1 MTATL
6 KMNNPYSKI
15 GLKRRPTYDEI
26 IGLISENETITGKLP
41 DRNATFFKGSPEGSF
56 FDGSDSLEVLKDEQ
70 ERLLLKQMGE
80 LLLRQNS
87 RRNGTT
93 FHSQRMQRLPA
104 TSPTIEQPTQPM
116 DASAE
121 ASRGIRDVEAQAQT
135 QSAPTTQAQ
144 TQSTPTAPTASSQ
157 STQLNTELQQR
168 RNIAT
173 QRQQAVI
180 MNHRGEIFQQNKP
193 TITEQIHRINPPRS
207 FAPIRPQ
214 NFSMSDSDDALMGDT
229 RNRKRRQDIPSSSNQ
244 PLPAVEMDVN
254 ASSKRGSPETQV
266 EPRGKA
272 GRPKVKYTD
281 TRPNSEKREGDEPE
295 SEVPRKKSRTKG
307 KRRPN
312 LSLGVG
318 ARGNDDEADDEQ
330 PERRRGV
337 RKTIQK
343 PVSPSTIGI
352 QKLREEFVNAN
363 NKNIISKE
371 EYNRFD
377 ELYKLFITSKGQKA
391 KKSKII
397 SDARDVYRD
406 VLFKKLKDS
415 FKNQ

>member
-15 GLKRRPTYDEI
+15 GLKRRSTYDEI
-26 IGLISENETITGKLP
+26 INLISENETITGSLP
-41 DRNATFFKGSPEGSF
+41 NRDATFFKGSPEGSF
-56 FDGSDSLEVLKDEQ
+56 FDGSDSLELLKDEQ

-93 FHSQRMQRLPA
+93 FHSQRMQSLPA
-104 TSPTIEQPTQPM
+104 TSPTIEQPSQPM
-116 DASAE
+116 
-121 ASRGIRDVEAQAQT
+121 DVEAQAQT
-135 QSAPTTQAQ
+135 QSAPT
-144 TQSTPTAPTASSQ
+144 APTVSSQ

-168 RNIAT
+168 RSIAT

-214 NFSMSDSDDALMGDT
+214 NFSMSDSDDALMRDAG
-229 RNRKRRQDIPSSSNQ
+229 NRKRRQDIPSSSNQ
-244 PLPAVEMDVN
+244 PIPAVGMDVG

-281 TRPNSEKREGDEPE
+281 TRPNAEKREGDEPE
-295 SEVPRKKSRTKG
+295 SEVPRKKRN

-312 LSLGVG
+312 LSLGGG
-318 ARGNDDEADDEQ
+318 ARDNDDDADDEQ

-343 PVSPSTIGI
+343 PVAPSKIGI
-352 QKLREEFVNAN
+352 QRLREEFTNAN
-363 NKNIISKE
+363 NKGMISKE
-371 EYNRFD
+371 EYNRFN
-377 ELYKLFITSKGQKA
+377 KLFKLFLNSKGNQA
-391 KKSKII
+391 RKSKII
-397 SDARDVYRD
+397 SDARDVYNE

>member
-1 MTATL
+1 
-6 KMNNPYSKI
+6 MNNPYSKL

-41 DRNATFFKGSPEGSF
+41 NRDATFFKGSPEGSF

-80 LLLRQNS
+80 LLLRQNA

-93 FHSQRMQRLPA
+93 FHTQRRQSLPA
-104 TSPTIEQPTQPM
+104 TSPTIEQTAQPM
-116 DASAE
+116 D
-121 ASRGIRDVEAQAQT
+121 VEAQEQAQT

-144 TQSTPTAPTASSQ
+144 TQSA
-157 STQLNTELQQR
+157 QLNTELQQR

-173 QRQQAVI
+173 QRQQAVV

-193 TITEQIHRINPPRS
+193 TITERIHHINPPRS
-207 FAPIRPQ
+207 FAPVRPQ

-266 EPRGKA
+266 EPKGKA
-272 GRPKVKYTD
+272 GRPKVKYTE
-281 TRPNSEKREGDEPE
+281 TRPNAEKREGDEPE

-307 KRRPN
+307 KRRQN
-312 LSLGVG
+312 LSLGGG

-371 EYNRFD
+371 EFSRFD

-397 SDARDVYRD
+397 NDARDVYRD

>member
-1 MTATL
+1 
-6 KMNNPYSKI
+6 MNNPYSKL

-41 DRNATFFKGSPEGSF
+41 NRDATFFKGSPEGSF

-80 LLLRQNS
+80 LLLRQNA

-93 FHSQRMQRLPA
+93 FHTQRRQSLPA
-104 TSPTIEQPTQPM
+104 TSPTIEQTAQPM
-116 DASAE
+116 D
-121 ASRGIRDVEAQAQT
+121 VEAQEQAQT

-144 TQSTPTAPTASSQ
+144 TQSA
-157 STQLNTELQQR
+157 QLNTELQQR

-173 QRQQAVI
+173 QRQQAVV

-193 TITEQIHRINPPRS
+193 TITERIHHINPPRS
-207 FAPIRPQ
+207 FAPVRPQ

-266 EPRGKA
+266 EPKGKA
-272 GRPKVKYTD
+272 GRPKIKYTE
-281 TRPNSEKREGDEPE
+281 TRPNAEKREGDEPE

-307 KRRPN
+307 KRRQN
-312 LSLGVG
+312 LSLGGG

-371 EYNRFD
+371 EFSRFD

-397 SDARDVYRD
+397 NDARDVYRD

>member
-1 MTATL
+1 MLHL
-6 KMNNPYSKI
+6 KEAHQ
-15 GLKRRPTYDEI
+15 RHR
-26 IGLISENETITGKLP
+26 
-41 DRNATFFKGSPEGSF
+41 
-56 FDGSDSLEVLKDEQ
+56 LEPK
-70 ERLLLKQMGE
+70 
-80 LLLRQNS
+80 
-87 RRNGTT
+87 
-93 FHSQRMQRLPA
+93 
-104 TSPTIEQPTQPM
+104 
-116 DASAE
+116 
-121 ASRGIRDVEAQAQT
+121 
-135 QSAPTTQAQ
+135 
-144 TQSTPTAPTASSQ
+144 
-157 STQLNTELQQR
+157 
-168 RNIAT
+168 
-173 QRQQAVI
+173 
-180 MNHRGEIFQQNKP
+180 
-193 TITEQIHRINPPRS
+193 
-207 FAPIRPQ
+207 
-214 NFSMSDSDDALMGDT
+214 
-229 RNRKRRQDIPSSSNQ
+229 
-244 PLPAVEMDVN
+244 
-254 ASSKRGSPETQV
+254 
-266 EPRGKA
+266 GKA

-281 TRPNSEKREGDEPE
+281 TRPNAEKREGDEPE

-312 LSLGVG
+312 LSLGGG
-318 ARGNDDEADDEQ
+318 ARANDDEADDET

-377 ELYKLFITSKGQKA
+377 ELYKLFINSKGQKV

>member
-6 KMNNPYSKI
+6 KMNNPYSKL

-41 DRNATFFKGSPEGSF
+41 NRDATFFKGSPEGSF

-80 LLLRQNS
+80 LLLRQNA

-93 FHSQRMQRLPA
+93 FHSQRMQSLPA
-104 TSPTIEQPTQPM
+104 TSSTIEQPSQSSQPM
-116 DASAE
+116 
-121 ASRGIRDVEAQAQT
+121 DVEAQAQT

-144 TQSTPTAPTASSQ
+144 TQSAPTAPTISNQ

-168 RNIAT
+168 RNITT
-173 QRQQAVI
+173 QRQQAVV

-193 TITEQIHRINPPRS
+193 TITERIHHINPPRS
-207 FAPIRPQ
+207 FTPIRPQ
-214 NFSMSDSDDALMGDT
+214 NFPMSDSDDALMGDT

-281 TRPNSEKREGDEPE
+281 TRPNAEKREGDEPE
-295 SEVPRKKSRTKG
+295 SEVPRKKSRTKS

-312 LSLGVG
+312 LSLGGG

-397 SDARDVYRD
+397 NDARDVYRD

>member
-1 MTATL
+1 M
-6 KMNNPYSKI
+6 YI
-15 GLKRRPTYDEI
+15 
-26 IGLISENETITGKLP
+26 
-41 DRNATFFKGSPEGSF
+41 NA
-56 FDGSDSLEVLKDEQ
+56 
-70 ERLLLKQMGE
+70 
-80 LLLRQNS
+80 
-87 RRNGTT
+87 
-93 FHSQRMQRLPA
+93 A
-104 TSPTIEQPTQPM
+104 
-116 DASAE
+116 
-121 ASRGIRDVEAQAQT
+121 
-135 QSAPTTQAQ
+135 
-144 TQSTPTAPTASSQ
+144 
-157 STQLNTELQQR
+157 
-168 RNIAT
+168 
-173 QRQQAVI
+173 
-180 MNHRGEIFQQNKP
+180 
-193 TITEQIHRINPPRS
+193 
-207 FAPIRPQ
+207 
-214 NFSMSDSDDALMGDT
+214 
-229 RNRKRRQDIPSSSNQ
+229 
-244 PLPAVEMDVN
+244 
-254 ASSKRGSPETQV
+254 SKRGSPETQV

-281 TRPNSEKREGDEPE
+281 TRPNAEKREGDEPE
-295 SEVPRKKSRTKG
+295 SEVPRKKSRTKN

-318 ARGNDDEADDEQ
+318 RGNDDEADDEQ

-377 ELYKLFITSKGQKA
+377 ELYKLFINSKGQKA

-406 VLFKKLKDS
+406 VLFKKLKDG

>member
-6 KMNNPYSKI
+6 KMNNPYSKL
-15 GLKRRPTYDEI
+15 GLKRRPTYDEVI
-26 IGLISENETITGKLP
+26 NLISENETITGKLP
-41 DRNATFFKGSPEGSF
+41 NRDATFFKGSPEGSF

-70 ERLLLKQMGE
+70 ERLILKQMGE
-80 LLLRQNS
+80 LLLRRNA

-93 FHSQRMQRLPA
+93 FHSQRMQSLPA
-104 TSPTIEQPTQPM
+104 TSSTIEQPTQPM
-116 DASAE
+116 
-121 ASRGIRDVEAQAQT
+121 DVEAQAQT
-135 QSAPTTQAQ
+135 QSAPTTQVQ
-144 TQSTPTAPTASSQ
+144 TQSAPTAPTVSNQ

-168 RNIAT
+168 RNITT
-173 QRQQAVI
+173 QRQQAVV

-193 TITEQIHRINPPRS
+193 TITERIHHINPPRS
-207 FAPIRPQ
+207 FAPVRPQ
-214 NFSMSDSDDALMGDT
+214 NFPMSDSDDALMGDT

-244 PLPAVEMDVN
+244 PLPAVEMDVG

-266 EPRGKA
+266 EPKGKA

-281 TRPNSEKREGDEPE
+281 TRANAEKREGDEPE

-307 KRRPN
+307 KRRQN
-312 LSLGVG
+312 LSLGGG
-318 ARGNDDEADDEQ
+318 ARGNDEEGDGET

-371 EYNRFD
+371 EFNRFD

>member
-1 MTATL
+1 MTTTQTL
-6 KMNNPYSKI
+6 KMNNPYSKL

-41 DRNATFFKGSPEGSF
+41 NRDATFFKGSPEGSF

-116 DASAE
+116 D
-121 ASRGIRDVEAQAQT
+121 VEAQAQT
-135 QSAPTTQAQ
+135 QSAPT
-144 TQSTPTAPTASSQ
+144 APTVSSQ

-272 GRPKVKYTD
+272 GRPKVKYTE
-281 TRPNSEKREGDEPE
+281 TRPNAEKREGDEPE

-312 LSLGVG
+312 LSLGV
-318 ARGNDDEADDEQ
+318 ARGNDDEADDEP

-377 ELYKLFITSKGQKA
+377 ELDKLFITSKGQKA

>member
-6 KMNNPYSKI
+6 KMNNPYSKL

-41 DRNATFFKGSPEGSF
+41 NRDATFFKGSPEGSF

-70 ERLLLKQMGE
+70 EKLLLKQMGE
-80 LLLRQNS
+80 LLLRQSS

-93 FHSQRMQRLPA
+93 FHSQRMQSLPA

-116 DASAE
+116 D
-121 ASRGIRDVEAQAQT
+121 VEAQT

-144 TQSTPTAPTASSQ
+144 TQSAPTAQTASSQ

-173 QRQQAVI
+173 QRQQAVV

-244 PLPAVEMDVN
+244 PLPAVEMDVG
-254 ASSKRGSPETQV
+254 ASSKRGSPERQV

-272 GRPKVKYTD
+272 GRPKVKYTE
-281 TRPNSEKREGDEPE
+281 TRPNAEKREGDEPE

-318 ARGNDDEADDEQ
+318 RGNDDTDDEQ

-415 FKNQ
+415 FKSQ

>member
-6 KMNNPYSKI
+6 KMNNPYSKL

-41 DRNATFFKGSPEGSF
+41 NRDATFFKGSPEGSF

-70 ERLLLKQMGE
+70 ERLILKQMGE
-80 LLLRQNS
+80 LLLRRNA

-93 FHSQRMQRLPA
+93 FHSQRMQSLPA
-104 TSPTIEQPTQPM
+104 TSSTIEQPTQPM
-116 DASAE
+116 
-121 ASRGIRDVEAQAQT
+121 DVEAQAQT

-144 TQSTPTAPTASSQ
+144 TQSAPTAPTVSNQ

-168 RNIAT
+168 RNITT
-173 QRQQAVI
+173 QRQQAVV

-193 TITEQIHRINPPRS
+193 TITERIHHINPPRS
-207 FAPIRPQ
+207 FTPIRPQ
-214 NFSMSDSDDALMGDT
+214 NFPMSDSDDALMGDT

-281 TRPNSEKREGDEPE
+281 TRANAEKREGDEPE

-307 KRRPN
+307 KRRQN
-312 LSLGVG
+312 LSLGGG
-318 ARGNDDEADDEQ
+318 ARGNDEEGDDET

-371 EYNRFD
+371 EFNRFD

-397 SDARDVYRD
+397 NDARDVYRD

>member
-41 DRNATFFKGSPEGSF
+41 NRDATFFKGSPEGSF

-93 FHSQRMQRLPA
+93 FHSQRLQSLPA
-104 TSPTIEQPTQPM
+104 TSPTIEQPAQPM
-116 DASAE
+116 
-121 ASRGIRDVEAQAQT
+121 DVEAQAQT

-144 TQSTPTAPTASSQ
+144 TQSAPTAPTVSSQ

-168 RNIAT
+168 RNITT
-173 QRQQAVI
+173 QRQQAVV
-180 MNHRGEIFQQNKP
+180 MNHRGETFQQNKP

-214 NFSMSDSDDALMGDT
+214 NFAMSDSDDALMGDT

-244 PLPAVEMDVN
+244 PLPAVEMDVG

-266 EPRGKA
+266 EPKGKA

-281 TRPNSEKREGDEPE
+281 TRANAEKREGDEPE

-307 KRRPN
+307 KRRQN
-312 LSLGVG
+312 LSLGGG
-318 ARGNDDEADDEQ
+318 ARGNDDEADDET

-377 ELYKLFITSKGQKA
+377 ELYKLFINSKGQKV

-397 SDARDVYRD
+397 NDARDVYRD

>member
-6 KMNNPYSKI
+6 KMNNPYSKL

-70 ERLLLKQMGE
+70 ERLILKQMGE
-80 LLLRQNS
+80 LLLRRNA

-93 FHSQRMQRLPA
+93 FHSQRMQSLPA
-104 TSPTIEQPTQPM
+104 TSSTIEQPTQPM
-116 DASAE
+116 
-121 ASRGIRDVEAQAQT
+121 DVEAQAQT
-135 QSAPTTQAQ
+135 QSAPTTQTQ
-144 TQSTPTAPTASSQ
+144 TQSAPTAPAVSNQ

-168 RNIAT
+168 RNITT
-173 QRQQAVI
+173 QRQQAVV

-193 TITEQIHRINPPRS
+193 TITERIHHINPPRS
-207 FAPIRPQ
+207 FAPVRPQ
-214 NFSMSDSDDALMGDT
+214 NFPMSDSDDALMGDT

-266 EPRGKA
+266 EPKGKA

-281 TRPNSEKREGDEPE
+281 MRPNAEKREGDEPE

-307 KRRPN
+307 KRRQN
-312 LSLGVG
+312 LSLGGG
-318 ARGNDDEADDEQ
+318 ARGNDEEGDDET

-371 EYNRFD
+371 EYDRFD

-397 SDARDVYRD
+397 NDARDVYRD

-415 FKNQ
+415 FNNQ

>member
-6 KMNNPYSKI
+6 KMNNPYSKL

-41 DRNATFFKGSPEGSF
+41 NRDATCFKGSPEGSF

-93 FHSQRMQRLPA
+93 FHSQRMQSLPA

-116 DASAE
+116 
-121 ASRGIRDVEAQAQT
+121 DVEAQAQT

-144 TQSTPTAPTASSQ
+144 TQTAPTAPTVSSQ

-193 TITEQIHRINPPRS
+193 TITEKIHHINPPRS

-214 NFSMSDSDDALMGDT
+214 NFAMSDSDDALMGDT

-244 PLPAVEMDVN
+244 PLPAVEMDVG

-266 EPRGKA
+266 EPKGKA

-281 TRPNSEKREGDEPE
+281 TRANAEKREGDEPE

-307 KRRPN
+307 KRRQN
-312 LSLGVG
+312 LSLGGG
-318 ARGNDDEADDEQ
+318 ARGNDDEADDET

-377 ELYKLFITSKGQKA
+377 ELYKLFINSKGQKV

>member
-1 MTATL
+1 MMTATL
-6 KMNNPYSKI
+6 KMNNPYSKL
-15 GLKRRPTYDEI
+15 GLKRRPTYNEI

-41 DRNATFFKGSPEGSF
+41 NRDATFFKGSPEGSF

-80 LLLRQNS
+80 LLLRQNA

-93 FHSQRMQRLPA
+93 FHTQRTRSLPA

-116 DASAE
+116 
-121 ASRGIRDVEAQAQT
+121 DVEAQAQT

-144 TQSTPTAPTASSQ
+144 TQSAPTAPTVSSQ

-173 QRQQAVI
+173 QRQQAVV

-193 TITEQIHRINPPRS
+193 TITERIHHINPPRS

-272 GRPKVKYTD
+272 GRPKVKYTE
-281 TRPNSEKREGDEPE
+281 TRPNAEKREGDEPE

-307 KRRPN
+307 KRRQN
-312 LSLGVG
+312 LSLGGGV
-318 ARGNDDEADDEQ
+318 RGNDDEADDET

-343 PVSPSTIGI
+343 PVSP
-352 QKLREEFVNAN
+352 
-363 NKNIISKE
+363 
-371 EYNRFD
+371 
-377 ELYKLFITSKGQKA
+377 
-391 KKSKII
+391 
-397 SDARDVYRD
+397 AR
-406 VLFKKLKDS
+406 
-415 FKNQ
+415 

>member
-1 MTATL
+1 MATATL
-6 KMNNPYSKI
+6 KMSNPFAKL

-26 IGLISENETITGKLP
+26 IGLISENEKLTGSLP
-41 DRNATFFKGSPEGSF
+41 NRDATFFKASPEGSF

-70 ERLLLKQMGE
+70 ERLILKQMGE
-80 LLLRQNS
+80 LLLRRNS

-93 FHSQRMQRLPA
+93 FHSQRMQSLPE

-116 DASAE
+116 D
-121 ASRGIRDVEAQAQT
+121 VEAQAQT
-135 QSAPTTQAQ
+135 QSA
-144 TQSTPTAPTASSQ
+144 STAPTASIQ
-157 STQLNTELQQR
+157 LTQLNTELQQR
-168 RNIAT
+168 RNTAA
-173 QRQQAVI
+173 QRQQAVT
-180 MNHRGEIFQQNKP
+180 MSHRGEMFQQNKP
-193 TITEQIHRINPPRS
+193 TITERIHHINPPRS
-207 FAPIRPQ
+207 FAPIIPQ
-214 NFSMSDSDDALMGDT
+214 NFAMSDSDDALMGDT

-244 PLPAVEMDVN
+244 PLPAVEMDVS
-254 ASSKRGSPETQV
+254 ASSKRGSPETQI
-266 EPRGKA
+266 EPRGKV
-272 GRPKVKYTD
+272 GRPKVKYTE
-281 TRPNSEKREGDEPE
+281 TRPNAEKREGDEPE
-295 SEVPRKKSRTKG
+295 SEVPRKKRN

-312 LSLGVG
+312 LSLGG

-363 NKNIISKE
+363 NKNVISRE
-371 EYNRFD
+371 EYNRFN
-377 ELYKLFITSKGQKA
+377 ELYQLFINSKGQKG
-391 KKSKII
+391 KKTKII
-397 SDARDVYRD
+397 NDARDVYRE

>member
-1 MTATL
+1 MMTATL
-6 KMNNPYSKI
+6 KMNNPYSKL
-15 GLKRRPTYDEI
+15 GLKRRPTYNEI

-41 DRNATFFKGSPEGSF
+41 NRDATFFKGSPEGSF

-93 FHSQRMQRLPA
+93 FHTQRMQSLPA
-104 TSPTIEQPTQPM
+104 TSPTIEQPAQPM
-116 DASAE
+116 
-121 ASRGIRDVEAQAQT
+121 DVEAQAQT

-144 TQSTPTAPTASSQ
+144 TQSAPTAPTVSSQ

-173 QRQQAVI
+173 QRQQAVV

-193 TITEQIHRINPPRS
+193 TITERIHHINPPRS

-272 GRPKVKYTD
+272 GRPKVKYTE
-281 TRPNSEKREGDEPE
+281 TRPNAEKREGDEPE

-307 KRRPN
+307 KRRQN
-312 LSLGVG
+312 LSLGGGV
-318 ARGNDDEADDEQ
+318 RGNDDEADDET

-352 QKLREEFVNAN
+352 QKLREEFVNAI

-371 EYNRFD
+371 DYNRFD

-397 SDARDVYRD
+397 NDARDVYRD

>member
-6 KMNNPYSKI
+6 KMNNPYAKI

-41 DRNATFFKGSPEGSF
+41 NRDATFFKGSPEGSF
-56 FDGSDSLEVLKDEQ
+56 FDGSDSLELLKDEQ
-70 ERLLLKQMGE
+70 ERLLLRQMGE

-93 FHSQRMQRLPA
+93 FHSLRMQRLPA
-104 TSPTIEQPTQPM
+104 TSPTIEQPSQPM
-116 DASAE
+116 DIEAQTQSAPT
-121 ASRGIRDVEAQAQT
+121 AQAQT
-135 QSAPTTQAQ
+135 QSAPT
-144 TQSTPTAPTASSQ
+144 APTVSSQ

-173 QRQQAVI
+173 QRQQAVT
-180 MNHRGEIFQQNKP
+180 MNHRGEIFQQNQP
-193 TITEQIHRINPPRS
+193 TITEQIHHINPPRS

-214 NFSMSDSDDALMGDT
+214 NFAMSDSDDALMGDT
-229 RNRKRRQDIPSSSNQ
+229 RNRKQRQDIPSSSNQ
-244 PLPAVEMDVN
+244 PIPAVGMDVG

-272 GRPKVKYTD
+272 GRPKVKFTD
-281 TRPNSEKREGDEPE
+281 TRPNAEKREGDEPE
-295 SEVPRKKSRTKG
+295 SEVPRKKRN

-312 LSLGVG
+312 LSLGG
-318 ARGNDDEADDEQ
+318 GRGNDDEADDEQ
-330 PERRRGV
+330 PAERRRGV

-377 ELYKLFITSKGQKA
+377 ELYQLFINSRGQKA
-391 KKSKII
+391 KKTKII
-397 SDARDVYRD
+397 SDSRDVYRD
-406 VLFKKLKDS
+406 VLFKKLKDG
-415 FKNQ
+415 FKNQWKINF

>member
-41 DRNATFFKGSPEGSF
+41 NRDATFFKGSPEGSF

-93 FHSQRMQRLPA
+93 FHSQRMQSLPA
-104 TSPTIEQPTQPM
+104 TSPTIEQPAQPM
-116 DASAE
+116 
-121 ASRGIRDVEAQAQT
+121 DVEAQAQT

-173 QRQQAVI
+173 QRQQAVV

-207 FAPIRPQ
+207 FAPVRPQ

-244 PLPAVEMDVN
+244 PLPAVEMDVG

-266 EPRGKA
+266 EPKGKA
-272 GRPKVKYTD
+272 GRPKVKYTE
-281 TRPNSEKREGDEPE
+281 TRPNAEKREGDEPE

-307 KRRPN
+307 KRRQN
-312 LSLGVG
+312 LSLGGG
-318 ARGNDDEADDEQ
+318 ARANDDEADDET

>member
-6 KMNNPYSKI
+6 KMNNPYFKL
-15 GLKRRPTYDEI
+15 GLKRRPTYDEF

-41 DRNATFFKGSPEGSF
+41 NRDATFFKGSPEGSF

-116 DASAE
+116 D
-121 ASRGIRDVEAQAQT
+121 VEAQAQT

-144 TQSTPTAPTASSQ
+144 TQSAPTAPTVSSQ

-168 RNIAT
+168 RNITA
-173 QRQQAVI
+173 QRQQAVV
-180 MNHRGEIFQQNKP
+180 MNHRGEIFEQNKP
-193 TITEQIHRINPPRS
+193 TITEQIHHINPPKS
-207 FAPIRPQ
+207 FAPVRPQ
-214 NFSMSDSDDALMGDT
+214 NFTMSDSDDAFMGDT

-254 ASSKRGSPETQV
+254 ASSKRGSPETKV

-281 TRPNSEKREGDEPE
+281 TRPNAEKREGDEPE
-295 SEVPRKKSRTKG
+295 SEVPRKKSRKKG
-307 KRRPN
+307 KGRQN
-312 LSLGVG
+312 LSLGG
-318 ARGNDDEADDEQ
+318 GRARANDDEADDEQ

-371 EYNRFD
+371 EYDRFD

-397 SDARDVYRD
+397 NDARDVYRD
-406 VLFKKLKDS
+406 VLFKKLKDG

>member
-6 KMNNPYSKI
+6 KMNNPYSKL

-41 DRNATFFKGSPEGSF
+41 NRDATFFKGSPEGSF

-80 LLLRQNS
+80 LLLRQNA

-104 TSPTIEQPTQPM
+104 TSSTIEQPTQPM
-116 DASAE
+116 D
-121 ASRGIRDVEAQAQT
+121 VEAQAPT

-144 TQSTPTAPTASSQ
+144 TQSAPTAPTISNQ

-168 RNIAT
+168 RNITT
-173 QRQQAVI
+173 QRQQAVV

-193 TITEQIHRINPPRS
+193 TITERIHHINPPRS
-207 FAPIRPQ
+207 FAPVRPQ

-281 TRPNSEKREGDEPE
+281 TRPNAEKREGDEPE
-295 SEVPRKKSRTKG
+295 SEVPKKKSRKKG
-307 KRRPN
+307 KGRQN
-312 LSLGVG
+312 LSLGGG
-318 ARGNDDEADDEQ
+318 ARVNDDEADDEQ

-337 RKTIQK
+337 RRTIQK

-371 EYNRFD
+371 EFNRFD

-391 KKSKII
+391 KKTKII

-406 VLFKKLKDS
+406 VLFKKLKDG

>member
-1 MTATL
+1 
-6 KMNNPYSKI
+6 MNNPYSKI

-41 DRNATFFKGSPEGSF
+41 NRDATFFKGSPEGSF

-80 LLLRQNS
+80 LLLRQNA

-93 FHSQRMQRLPA
+93 FHSQRMQSLPA
-104 TSPTIEQPTQPM
+104 TSPTIEQPAQPM
-116 DASAE
+116 
-121 ASRGIRDVEAQAQT
+121 DVEAQAQT
-135 QSAPTTQAQ
+135 QSAPATQVQ
-144 TQSTPTAPTASSQ
+144 TQSAPTAPTVSSQ

-168 RNIAT
+168 RNITT
-173 QRQQAVI
+173 QRQQAVV

-193 TITEQIHRINPPRS
+193 TITEKIHHINPPRS
-207 FAPIRPQ
+207 FAPVRPQ
-214 NFSMSDSDDALMGDT
+214 NFPMSDSDDALMGDT

-266 EPRGKA
+266 EPKGKA

-281 TRPNSEKREGDEPE
+281 TRANAEKREGDEPE

-307 KRRPN
+307 KRRQN
-312 LSLGVG
+312 LSLGGG
-318 ARGNDDEADDEQ
+318 ARGNDEEGDDET

-371 EYNRFD
+371 EYDRFD
-377 ELYKLFITSKGQKA
+377 ELYKLFITSKGQKV

-397 SDARDVYRD
+397 NDARDVYRD

>member
-1 MTATL
+1 MTTTQTL
-6 KMNNPYSKI
+6 KMNNPYSKL
-15 GLKRRPTYDEI
+15 GLKRRPTYDEVI
-26 IGLISENETITGKLP
+26 NLISENETITGKLP

-80 LLLRQNS
+80 ILLRRNA
-87 RRNGTT
+87 RRNGLT
-93 FHSQRMQRLPA
+93 FHSQRMQSLPA
-104 TSPTIEQPTQPM
+104 TSPTIEQPAQPM
-116 DASAE
+116 D
-121 ASRGIRDVEAQAQT
+121 VEAQT

-144 TQSTPTAPTASSQ
+144 TQSAPTAPIVSTQ

-193 TITEQIHRINPPRS
+193 TITERIHHINPPRS

-272 GRPKVKYTD
+272 GRPKVKYTEM
-281 TRPNSEKREGDEPE
+281 RPNAEKREGDEPE

-307 KRRPN
+307 KRRQN
-312 LSLGVG
+312 LSLGG
-318 ARGNDDEADDEQ
+318 ARANDDEADDET

-377 ELYKLFITSKGQKA
+377 ELYKLFITSKGQKV

>member
-41 DRNATFFKGSPEGSF
+41 NRDATFFKGSPEGSF

-93 FHSQRMQRLPA
+93 FHSQRLQSLPA
-104 TSPTIEQPTQPM
+104 TSPTIEQPAQPM
-116 DASAE
+116 
-121 ASRGIRDVEAQAQT
+121 DVEAQAQT

-144 TQSTPTAPTASSQ
+144 TQSAPTAPTVSSQ

-168 RNIAT
+168 RNITT
-173 QRQQAVI
+173 QRQQAVV

-214 NFSMSDSDDALMGDT
+214 NFAMSDSDDALMGDT

-244 PLPAVEMDVN
+244 PLPAVEMDVG

-266 EPRGKA
+266 EPKGKA

-281 TRPNSEKREGDEPE
+281 TRANAEKREGDEPE

-307 KRRPN
+307 KRRQN
-312 LSLGVG
+312 LSLGGG
-318 ARGNDDEADDEQ
+318 ARGNDDEADDET

-377 ELYKLFITSKGQKA
+377 ELYKLFINSKGQKV

-397 SDARDVYRD
+397 NDARDVYRD

>member
-1 MTATL
+1 MATQAL
-6 KMNNPYSKI
+6 KMNNPYFKI
-15 GLKRRPTYDEI
+15 GLKRRPTYDEVI
-26 IGLISENETITGKLP
+26 NLISENERITGKLP

-80 LLLRQNS
+80 LLLRQNA

-93 FHSQRMQRLPA
+93 FHTQRRKNLPA
-104 TSPTIEQPTQPM
+104 TSPTIEQPAQPM
-116 DASAE
+116 
-121 ASRGIRDVEAQAQT
+121 DVEAQAQT

-144 TQSTPTAPTASSQ
+144 TQSAPTAPTVSSQ

-173 QRQQAVI
+173 QRQQAVV

-193 TITEQIHRINPPRS
+193 TITERIHHINPPRS

-272 GRPKVKYTD
+272 GRPKVKYTE
-281 TRPNSEKREGDEPE
+281 TRPNAEKREGDEPE

-312 LSLGVG
+312 LSLGGG
-318 ARGNDDEADDEQ
+318 ARGNDDEGDDEQ

-371 EYNRFD
+371 EYDRFD
-377 ELYKLFITSKGQKA
+377 ELYKLFVTSKGQKA

-397 SDARDVYRD
+397 NDARDVYRD

>member
-1 MTATL
+1 MTAVL
-6 KMNNPYSKI
+6 KNVNKYSKI

-80 LLLRQNS
+80 ILLRRNA

-93 FHSQRMQRLPA
+93 FHSQRMQSLPA

-116 DASAE
+116 
-121 ASRGIRDVEAQAQT
+121 DVEAQAQT

-168 RNIAT
+168 RNITT
-173 QRQQAVI
+173 QRQQAVV

-193 TITEQIHRINPPRS
+193 TITEQIHHIHPPRS

-244 PLPAVEMDVN
+244 PLPAVEMDVG

-266 EPRGKA
+266 EPKGKA

-281 TRPNSEKREGDEPE
+281 TRPNAEKREGDEPE

-307 KRRPN
+307 KRKPN
-312 LSLGVG
+312 LSLGGG
-318 ARGNDDEADDEQ
+318 ARGNDDEAEDET

-406 VLFKKLKDS
+406 VLFKKLKDN

>member
-1 MTATL
+1 MATQAL

-15 GLKRRPTYDEI
+15 GLKRRPTYDEVI
-26 IGLISENETITGKLP
+26 NLISENETITGKLP
-41 DRNATFFKGSPEGSF
+41 NRDATFFKGSPEGSF

-80 LLLRQNS
+80 LLLRQNA

-93 FHSQRMQRLPA
+93 FHSQRIQSLPA

-116 DASAE
+116 E
-121 ASRGIRDVEAQAQT
+121 VEAQAQT
-135 QSAPTTQAQ
+135 QSAPTTQVQ
-144 TQSTPTAPTASSQ
+144 TQSAPTAPTVSNQ

-168 RNIAT
+168 RNITT
-173 QRQQAVI
+173 QRQQAVV

-193 TITEQIHRINPPRS
+193 TITEKIHHINPPRS
-207 FAPIRPQ
+207 FAPVRPQ
-214 NFSMSDSDDALMGDT
+214 NFPMSDSDDALMGDT

-244 PLPAVEMDVN
+244 PLPAVEMDVG

-266 EPRGKA
+266 EPKGKA

-281 TRPNSEKREGDEPE
+281 TRANAEKREGDEPE

-307 KRRPN
+307 KRRQN
-312 LSLGVG
+312 LSLGGG
-318 ARGNDDEADDEQ
+318 ARGNDEEGDDET

-397 SDARDVYRD
+397 NDARDVYRD

>member
-41 DRNATFFKGSPEGSF
+41 NRDATFFKGSPEGSF

-93 FHSQRMQRLPA
+93 FHSQRLQSLPA
-104 TSPTIEQPTQPM
+104 TSPTIEQPAQPM
-116 DASAE
+116 
-121 ASRGIRDVEAQAQT
+121 DVEAQAQT

-144 TQSTPTAPTASSQ
+144 TQSAPTAPTVSSQ

-173 QRQQAVI
+173 QRQQAVV

-214 NFSMSDSDDALMGDT
+214 NFAMSDSDDALMGDT

-244 PLPAVEMDVN
+244 PLPAVEMDVG

-266 EPRGKA
+266 EPKGKA

-281 TRPNSEKREGDEPE
+281 TRANAKKREGDEPE

-307 KRRPN
+307 KRRQN
-312 LSLGVG
+312 LSLGGG
-318 ARGNDDEADDEQ
+318 ARGNDDEADDET

-377 ELYKLFITSKGQKA
+377 ELYKLFINSKGQKV

-397 SDARDVYRD
+397 NDARDVYRD

>member
-6 KMNNPYSKI
+6 KMNNPYSKL

-80 LLLRQNS
+80 LLLRQNA

-93 FHSQRMQRLPA
+93 FHTQRTRSLPA

-116 DASAE
+116 D
-121 ASRGIRDVEAQAQT
+121 VEAQAQT
-135 QSAPTTQAQ
+135 QSAPT
-144 TQSTPTAPTASSQ
+144 APTVSNQ

-168 RNIAT
+168 RNITT
-173 QRQQAVI
+173 QRQQAVV
-180 MNHRGEIFQQNKP
+180 MNHRGEIFEQNKP
-193 TITEQIHRINPPRS
+193 TITERIHHINPPRS

-214 NFSMSDSDDALMGDT
+214 NFHMSDSDDALMGDT

-281 TRPNSEKREGDEPE
+281 TRPNAEKREGDEPE

-307 KRRPN
+307 KRRQN
-312 LSLGVG
+312 LSLGGG
-318 ARGNDDEADDEQ
+318 ARGNDDEGDDET

-352 QKLREEFVNAN
+352 QKLRDEFVNAN

-371 EYNRFD
+371 EYDRFD

-397 SDARDVYRD
+397 NDARDVYRD

>member
-41 DRNATFFKGSPEGSF
+41 NRDATFFKGSPEGSF

-93 FHSQRMQRLPA
+93 FHSQRMQSLPA

-116 DASAE
+116 
-121 ASRGIRDVEAQAQT
+121 DVEAQAQT

-144 TQSTPTAPTASSQ
+144 TQSAPTAPTASSQ

-173 QRQQAVI
+173 QRQQAVV

-193 TITEQIHRINPPRS
+193 TITERIHHINPPRS

-214 NFSMSDSDDALMGDT
+214 NFSMSDSDDALMVDT

-272 GRPKVKYTD
+272 GRPKVKYTE
-281 TRPNSEKREGDEPE
+281 TRPNAEKREGDEPE
-295 SEVPRKKSRTKG
+295 SEVPRKKRN

-312 LSLGVG
+312 LSLGG

-330 PERRRGV
+330 PAERRRGV

-371 EYNRFD
+371 EYNRFN
-377 ELYKLFITSKGQKA
+377 ELYQLFINSKGQKA

-406 VLFKKLKDS
+406 VLFKKLKDG